1 MPLPSANIPLASA
14 LGMSQRSFQRKPSE
28 LGLSY
33 QKVLD
38 EIRHE
43 LARHVAI
50 DLSRQK
56 VCLNNG

>member
-1 MPLPSANIPLASA
+1 
-14 LGMSQRSFQRKPSE
+14 MSQRSFQRKLSK

-50 DLSRQK
+50 DLSRRK